1 MRVLLVTWTNKIA
14 ENISIL
20 NPKLEYCAIVTD
32 DVNAAKNALD
42 KSFSYLKNIVCPFY
56 ELKEC
61 LKYLYYDYV
70 ICLENG
76 WGARALLNEVKRYD
90 VSDNKIMHFCSLLF
104 WNCNFSVEYS
114 LRYFKE
120 HAEEFDVFATGISY
134 TMMGLE
140 VTHFKQKVFNFGA
153 PSQDLYYNLK
163 TAQFAISCKEPSKN
177 FQYALIGLA
186 PYSFQFDESRAS
198 KNMFYML
205 QNYIAFKDL
214 HNFHVSAEVYEQFF
228 RKGYLSRRQIP
239 KTYDINDPH
248 FFKGRQRSSTPQDQL
263 AARKRIDTWSDREF
277 PETRAENVKILDDYL
292 TLCESHNI
300 RPIMFLPPMAEGYV
314 RYYDRQR
321 LAEFYYFV
329 KEAKKKHPSAVFI
342 DGWKFKSLKDTDF
355 IDVDH
360 LSTQGAR
367 KFSLFL
373 SKIMENLESSP
384 I

>member
-1 MRVLLVTWTNKIA
+1 
-14 ENISIL
+14 
-20 NPKLEYCAIVTD
+20 
-32 DVNAAKNALD
+32 
-42 KSFSYLKNIVCPFY
+42 
-56 ELKEC
+56 
-61 LKYLYYDYV
+61 
-70 ICLENG
+70 
-76 WGARALLNEVKRYD
+76 
-90 VSDNKIMHFCSLLF
+90 
-104 WNCNFSVEYS
+104 
-114 LRYFKE
+114 
-120 HAEEFDVFATGISY
+120 
-134 TMMGLE
+134 
-140 VTHFKQKVFNFGA
+140 
-153 PSQDLYYNLK
+153 
-163 TAQFAISCKEPSKN
+163 
-177 FQYALIGLA
+177 
-186 PYSFQFDESRAS
+186 
-198 KNMFYML
+198 ML

-228 RKGYLSRRQIP
+228 RRGYLSRRQIP
-239 KTYDINDPH
+239 KVYDINDPH

-329 KEAKKKHPSAVFI
+329 KEAKKKHPSSVFI